1 MLPRAQT
8 SIVRFIPPETR
19 PTRLTLV
26 WPSGTCSLMPPP
38 GPLALLSIL
47 ILSYLAGAT
56 PFGYLVAKCKG
67 IDIREHGSGNI
78 GATNVIRVM
87 GKKIGLPV
95 FALDVLKGLM
105 PVLLAK
111 MWCAKIGYDPTWP
124 MLLAA
129 LGSVLGHNFTFWLGF
144 KGGKGIATSAGAMLA
159 VLPVALGVALLLWIV
174 FFYAT
179 RYVAMASIAA
189 GVSLPLTVLGQ
200 RYLTGGPALPMLG
213 FAIVIGGLAVWRH
226 RTNIQR
232 LREGT
237 ENRFVPRSQRS
248 PS

>member
-1 MLPRAQT
+1 
-8 SIVRFIPPETR
+8 
-19 PTRLTLV
+19 
-26 WPSGTCSLMPPP
+26 MPPP

-129 LGSVLGHNFTFWLGF
+129 LGSVLGHNFTFWLSF
-144 KGGKGIATSAGAMLA
+144 KGGKGIATSAGAMVA

-213 FAIVIGGLAVWRH
+213 FAIVIG
-226 RTNIQR
+226 
-232 LREGT
+232 
-237 ENRFVPRSQRS
+237 
-248 PS
+248 